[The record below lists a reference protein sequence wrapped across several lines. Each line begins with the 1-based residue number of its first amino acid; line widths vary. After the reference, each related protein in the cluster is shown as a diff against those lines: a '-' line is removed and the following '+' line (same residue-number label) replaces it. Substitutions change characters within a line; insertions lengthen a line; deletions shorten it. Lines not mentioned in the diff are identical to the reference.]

1 MLEIIFVITVG
12 KYFYSLAD
20 KYKKSKWGYA
30 ILGLVVCYGIF
41 FTVALVYALIY
52 HFFNPLALDDDLNDW
67 TLTIISIPF
76 ALGGTYLLYYL
87 LERSWK
93 KNALKDKVSIDDI
106 GKEI

>member
-1 MLEIIFVITVG
+1 MN
-12 KYFYSLAD
+12 
-20 KYKKSKWGYA
+20 
-30 ILGLVVCYGIF
+30 
-41 FTVALVYALIY
+41 
-52 HFFNPLALDDDLNDW
+52 NPLALDDDLNDW
-67 TLTIISIPF
+67 NLTIISIPF